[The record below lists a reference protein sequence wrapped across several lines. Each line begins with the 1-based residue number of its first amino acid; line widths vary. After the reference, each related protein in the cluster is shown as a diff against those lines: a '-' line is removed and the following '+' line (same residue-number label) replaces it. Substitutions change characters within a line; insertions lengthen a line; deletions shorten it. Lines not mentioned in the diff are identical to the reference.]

1 MKNNNILITIIQK
14 NSVPIFF
21 AAICIF
27 GIISANI
34 SLEFL
39 FSEIISRL
47 ARNSFLVLSLIIPVI
62 AGLGL
67 NFGIV
72 LGAMSAQAAL
82 IAVTHWQYS
91 GWQTSP
97 LSAWMIALLISTPIA
112 ITAGWL
118 VGKVLNK
125 AKGREMITSLML
137 GFFANGIYQ
146 LIFLILLGSVIP
158 MENRRMMLPSGI
170 GLRNTV
176 DIYRT
181 TGNALNNIISVRIGF
196 ITIPIFTLI
205 IVALLCVTLYFFM
218 KTKLGQNLR
227 AVGQDMHVSEIS
239 GINVNKTRIIA
250 VIISTVLAAWG
261 QLIFLQDIGT
271 INTYNSHEQVG
282 MFAIAALLVGGA
294 NTKKAN
300 ISQALIG
307 VILFHT
313 LFVVSPL
320 AGQSLFGIAQIGE
333 YFRVFIA
340 YGVIGLSLA
349 LHAYRKKQES
359 KL

>member
-1 MKNNNILITIIQK
+1 MNPKTDYKNILIK
-14 NSVPIFF
+14 NAVPIFF

-27 GIISANI
+27 GVISANI
-34 SLEFL
+34 NMSFL
-39 FSEIISRL
+39 MSELISRL

-91 GWQTSP
+91 GWEASP
-97 LSAWMIALLISTPIA
+97 LSAFLIATLISTPIA
-112 ITAGWL
+112 LIAGFL
-118 VGKVLNK
+118 VGKILNK
-125 AKGREMITSLML
+125 AKGREMITSMML

-146 LIFLILLGSVIP
+146 LIFLVLVGSVIP
-158 MENRRMMLPSGI
+158 MENRRMMLPSGV

-181 TGNALNNIISVRIGF
+181 SGNALNNIISVQAGTIRI
-196 ITIPIFTLI
+196 PVFTLI
-205 IVALLCVTLYFFM
+205 VVAVLCVALYFFLR
-218 KTKLGQNLR
+218 TKLGQQLR
-227 AVGQDMHVSEIS
+227 AVGQDMHVSEVS
-239 GINVNKTRIIA
+239 GINVNKMRIIA

-294 NTKKAN
+294 NTKKAT
-300 ISQALIG
+300 IAQALIG

-333 YFRVFIA
+333 YFIVFIA
-340 YGVIGLSLA
+340 YGVIGVALA
-349 LHAYRKKQES
+349 LHAWKKN
-359 KL
+359 K